1 MKIHI
6 DLDCFFVSAERTR
19 DSSLCNI
26 PVAIGGR
33 GDQYIFAHSKVPQQ
47 FNLDNQGAF
56 LGAFFQSYDESVDD
70 IAKFTDAD
78 GRIRG
83 ILTTASYEARSYG
96 IKTAM
101 TIKEALQLCPHLT
114 IKAPNMKLYK
124 KLSHELHDFL
134 SERIPLLEQ
143 ASIDEFYGDVQGWIE
158 DGDVEC
164 FIDMLR
170 HEIKKE
176 LNLPVSIGAAKTK
189 SIAKLATS
197 WAKPFGC
204 KTVYEDDVLSF
215 IDTIPIEK
223 FPGIG
228 RSMQK
233 KFLRYNLK
241 TLGEVVRHK
250 PLVTSISPYAKALY
264 AKISGA
270 DHEPVKRAHIRKSIG
285 ISRTFDPLF
294 DRNELRRRITI
305 LSRHLSFAIMQ
316 LNVHPTTFR
325 VGVRYEMSQHSHA
338 SISENRLFNEQWFK
352 ELILSLFYEAEQH
365 KRLKVVRLSINCSQ
379 FTCNSKRTLSL
390 LEFENDTKM
399 RQLTKTSQ
407 KMQQKY
413 GLDILKWGSELS

>member
-6 DLDCFFVSAERTR
+6 DIDCFFVSAERTV
-19 DSSLCNI
+19 DTSLLNI

-33 GDQYIFAHSKVPQQ
+33 GDQYIFAHSKVQQQ

-56 LGAFFQSYDESVDD
+56 LGAFFQSYDESVSD
-70 IAKFTDAD
+70 ISKFTDAD

-101 TIKEALQLCPHLT
+101 TIREALQLCPSLT

-124 KLSHELHDFL
+124 KLSHKLHDFL
-134 SERIPLLEQ
+134 AERIPILEQ
-143 ASIDEFYGDVQGWIE
+143 ASIDEFYGDLDGWI
-158 DGDVEC
+158 DDDDVEH
-164 FIDMLR
+164 FIDILR

-197 WAKPFGC
+197 SAKPFGC
-204 KTVYEDDVLSF
+204 KTVYKNEVLEF
-215 IDTIPIEK
+215 IEHIAIAD

-233 KFLRYNLK
+233 KLLNYNIK
-241 TLGEVVRHK
+241 TLGELSRNRK
-250 PLVTSISPYAKALY
+250 LVSSISPYAKVLY
-264 AKISGA
+264 TKVCGL
-270 DHEPVKRAHIRKSIG
+270 DHEAVNTKAARKSIG
-285 ISRTFDPLF
+285 ISRTFDPIY
-294 DRNELRRRITI
+294 DREELRRRIII
-305 LSRHLSFAIMQ
+305 LSRHLAFAIMKLQ
-316 LNVHPTTFR
+316 VLPTTFR
-325 VGVRYEMSQHSHA
+325 VGIRYEMSQHSHA
-338 SISENRLFNEQWFK
+338 SISQNRLFNEQWFK
-352 ELILSLFYEAEQH
+352 ELIISLFHKAEQH
-365 KRLKVVRLSINCSQ
+365 KRLKVIRLSINCSE

-390 LEFENDTKM
+390 LEFESDQKM
-399 RQLTKTSQ
+399 HQLSKMSQ
-407 KMQQKY
+407 NMQQKY